1 MHTISRRVKPASP
14 AVRSARPADD
24 IGCRS
29 GSTFLTSRAVRNDVE
44 VGPMLSRRAV
54 DIGVAP
60 RIVGDSRTFQIR
72 AVPRR
77 QAAGTLHQRSEPFRA
92 VRVPAVVEEIQIE
105 RTGEALDL

>member
-29 GSTFLTSRAVRNDVE
+29 GSTFLTIRAIRNDVE

-60 RIVGDSRTFQIR
+60 RIVGEGRTFQVR

-77 QAAGTLHQRSEPFRA
+77 EAAGTMHQSRKSFRP
-92 VRVPAVVEEIQIE
+92 VRMSADVEVI
-105 RTGEALDL
+105 